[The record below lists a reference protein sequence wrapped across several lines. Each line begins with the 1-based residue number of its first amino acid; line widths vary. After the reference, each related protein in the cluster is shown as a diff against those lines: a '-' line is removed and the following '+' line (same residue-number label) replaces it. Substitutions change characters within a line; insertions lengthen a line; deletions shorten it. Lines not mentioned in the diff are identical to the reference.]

1 MSINVSLVEK
11 GRRGTN
17 TTWHVS
23 DYEEGG
29 EEGREEGRGEK
40 IKIFF

>member
-1 MSINVSLVEK
+1 VLDFSLVEK

-29 EEGREEGRGEK
+29 EEGRGEK